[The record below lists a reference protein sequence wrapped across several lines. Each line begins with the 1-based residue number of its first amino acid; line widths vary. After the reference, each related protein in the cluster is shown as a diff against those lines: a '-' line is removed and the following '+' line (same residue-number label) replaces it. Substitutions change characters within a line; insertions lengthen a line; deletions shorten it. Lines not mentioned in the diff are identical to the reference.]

1 MMPKRTGFDFS
12 PMLVGSIVQ
21 LVTGIA
27 LIPVRMI
34 SGMGVI
40 EEKMIV
46 KLVIAI
52 IVLAL
57 VILLLVRQ
65 RRFSVRQCLLAPRM
79 MDVTYPIPAM
89 R

>member
-1 MMPKRTGFDFS
+1 MPKRTGFDFS

-34 SGMGVI
+34 SGVI